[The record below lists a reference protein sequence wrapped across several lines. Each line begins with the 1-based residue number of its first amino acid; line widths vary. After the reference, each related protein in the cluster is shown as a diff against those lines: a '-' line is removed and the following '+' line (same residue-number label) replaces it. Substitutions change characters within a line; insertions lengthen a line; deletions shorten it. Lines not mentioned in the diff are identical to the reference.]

1 MQRADFIR
9 EEGKRMDWTVI
20 AGVAALVGLIGG
32 IVAPML
38 KLNTSITELTVVV
51 NGLARNFEK
60 LTDKNDCAHEKINE
74 KLDDHETR
82 ISIIEHSGKEGNN
95 GF

>member
-1 MQRADFIR
+1 MQRADFKR

-38 KLNTSITELTVVV
+38 KLNTSITQLTVVV
-51 NGLARNFEK
+51 NGLAKGFDK
-60 LTDKNDCAHEKINE
+60 LTDKNDDAHKEINE

-82 ISIIEHSGKEGNN
+82 ISIIEHSGKEGKD

>member
-38 KLNTSITELTVVV
+38 KLNTSITQLTVVV
-51 NGLARNFEK
+51 NGLAKGFDK

-74 KLDDHETR
+74 KLDDHEKR
-82 ISIIEHSGKEGNN
+82 IFIIEHDGKEG
-95 GF
+95 

>member
-32 IVAPML
+32 IVAPIL
-38 KLNTSITELTVVV
+38 KLNTSITQLTVVV
-51 NGLARNFEK
+51 NGLAKNF
-60 LTDKNDCAHEKINE
+60 
-74 KLDDHETR
+74 
-82 ISIIEHSGKEGNN
+82 
-95 GF
+95 

>member
-1 MQRADFIR
+1 M
-9 EEGKRMDWTVI
+9 EWTVI

-32 IVAPML
+32 IVAPIL
-38 KLNTSITELTVVV
+38 KLNTSITQLTVVV

-60 LTDKNDCAHEKINE
+60 LTDKNDEAHGKINE

-82 ISIIEHSGKEGNN
+82 ILIIEHSGKEGKN

>member
-1 MQRADFIR
+1 
-9 EEGKRMDWTVI
+9 MDWTII

-51 NGLARNFEK
+51 KGLSKGFDK
-60 LTDKNDCAHEKINE
+60 LTDRNDRDHEKINE

-82 ISIIEHSGKEGNN
+82 ISIIEHSGKEGKD

>member
-1 MQRADFIR
+1 
-9 EEGKRMDWTVI
+9 MDWTVI

-38 KLNTSITELTVVV
+38 KLNTSITQLTVVV
-51 NGLARNFEK
+51 NGLAKGFEK
-60 LTDKNDCAHEKINE
+60 LTDKNDDAHKEINE

-82 ISIIEHSGKEGNN
+82 ISIIEHSGKEGQD

>member
-1 MQRADFIR
+1 
-9 EEGKRMDWTVI
+9 MDWTVI

-38 KLNTSITELTVVV
+38 KLNTSITQLTVVV
-51 NGLARNFEK
+51 NGLAKGFEK
-60 LTDKNDCAHEKINE
+60 LTDKNDDAHKEINE

>member
-1 MQRADFIR
+1 
-9 EEGKRMDWTVI
+9 MDWTVI

-32 IVAPML
+32 IVAPIL
-38 KLNTSITELTVVV
+38 KLNTSITQLTVVV

-60 LTDKNDCAHEKINE
+60 LTDKNDEAHGKINE
-74 KLDDHETR
+74 KLEDHETR
-82 ISIIEHSGKEGNN
+82 ITLIEHSGKEGKD

>member
-1 MQRADFIR
+1 
-9 EEGKRMDWTVI
+9 MDWTVI

-38 KLNTSITELTVVV
+38 KLNTSITQLTVVV
-51 NGLARNFEK
+51 NGLAKGFEK
-60 LTDKNDCAHEKINE
+60 LTDKNDDAHKEINV

-82 ISIIEHSGKEGNN
+82 ITLIEHGGKEGNN

>member
-1 MQRADFIR
+1 
-9 EEGKRMDWTVI
+9 MDWTVI

-38 KLNTSITELTVVV
+38 KLNTSITQLTVVV
-51 NGLARNFEK
+51 NGLAKGFDK
-60 LTDKNDCAHEKINE
+60 LTDKNDDAHKEINV

-82 ISIIEHSGKEGNN
+82 ISLIEHSGKEG
-95 GF
+95 

>member
-1 MQRADFIR
+1 
-9 EEGKRMDWTVI
+9 MDWTVI

-32 IVAPML
+32 IVGPML
-38 KLNTSITELTVVV
+38 KLNTSITQLTVVV
-51 NGLARNFEK
+51 NGLAKGFEK

-82 ISIIEHSGKEGNN
+82 ISIIEHGGKEGNN

>member
-1 MQRADFIR
+1 
-9 EEGKRMDWTVI
+9 MDWTVI

-38 KLNTSITELTVVV
+38 KLNTSITQLTVVV
-51 NGLARNFEK
+51 NGLAKGFEK

-74 KLDDHETR
+74 KLDDHEKR
-82 ISIIEHSGKEGNN
+82 IFIIEHDSKEE
-95 GF
+95 

>member
-1 MQRADFIR
+1 
-9 EEGKRMDWTVI
+9 MDWTII

-32 IVAPML
+32 IVAPIL

-51 NGLARNFEK
+51 NGLAKNFDK
-60 LTDKNDCAHEKINE
+60 LTDKNDDAHKEINE

-82 ISIIEHSGKEGNN
+82 ILIIEHSGKEG
-95 GF
+95 

>member
-1 MQRADFIR
+1 
-9 EEGKRMDWTVI
+9 MDWTVI

-32 IVAPML
+32 IVAPIL
-38 KLNTSITELTVVV
+38 KLNTSITQLTVVV

-60 LTDKNDCAHEKINE
+60 LTDKNECAHEKINE
-74 KLDDHETR
+74 KLDDHEKR
-82 ISIIEHSGKEGNN
+82 IFIIEHDGKEGNN

>member
-1 MQRADFIR
+1 
-9 EEGKRMDWTVI
+9 MDWTVI

-38 KLNTSITELTVVV
+38 KLNTSITQLTVVV
-51 NGLARNFEK
+51 NGLAKGFEK

-74 KLDDHETR
+74 KLDDHEKR
-82 ISIIEHSGKEGNN
+82 IFIIEHDGKEG
-95 GF
+95 

>member
-1 MQRADFIR
+1 
-9 EEGKRMDWTVI
+9 MDWTVI

-32 IVAPML
+32 IVAPIL
-38 KLNTSITELTVVV
+38 KLNTSITQLTVVV
-51 NGLARNFEK
+51 NGLAKGFDK
-60 LTDKNDCAHEKINE
+60 LTDKNDDAHKEINV

-82 ISIIEHSGKEGNN
+82 ISLIEHSGKEGNN

>member
-32 IVAPML
+32 IVAPIL
-38 KLNTSITELTVVV
+38 KLNTSITQLTVVV
-51 NGLARNFEK
+51 NGLAKGFDK
-60 LTDKNDCAHEKINE
+60 LTDKNDDAHKEINV

-82 ISIIEHSGKEGNN
+82 ISLIEHSKEG
-95 GF
+95 

>member
-1 MQRADFIR
+1 
-9 EEGKRMDWTVI
+9 MDWTVI

-38 KLNTSITELTVVV
+38 KLNTSITQLTVVV
-51 NGLARNFEK
+51 NGLAKNFEK
-60 LTDKNDCAHEKINE
+60 LTDKNDCAHEKIND
-74 KLDDHETR
+74 KLEDHETR
-82 ISIIEHSGKEGNN
+82 ITLIEHSGKEGNN

>member
-1 MQRADFIR
+1 
-9 EEGKRMDWTVI
+9 MDWTVI

-32 IVAPML
+32 IVAPIL
-38 KLNTSITELTVVV
+38 KLNTSITQLTVVV

-60 LTDKNDCAHEKINE
+60 LTDKNDDAHEKINE

-82 ISIIEHSGKEGNN
+82 ILIIEHSGKEGNN